1 MTLSCLLFCRL
12 FFLSYG
18 YSGATIACLL
28 AGDEAK
34 LRKKNEKIRKFCA
47 TLFREVRPSNRIRY
61 LKIIRE
67 NRTQKKIDSFIHLHL
82 FWLLASWLVGS
93 WFLVLGSFALASS
106 ISIK

>member
-1 MTLSCLLFCRL
+1 
-12 FFLSYG
+12 LSYG

-67 NRTQKKIDSFIHLHL
+67 NRTQKKIHLHL
-82 FWLLASWLVGS
+82 FWLLASWLVLGS
-93 WFLVLGSFALASS
+93 WFFCFGFFDFHKIEAPILLLHHQPNQ
-106 ISIK
+106 